1 MHSRDVA
8 YGDVGPRSVGIQRD
22 GEALLADFSCARSP
36 CAHDT
41 ATREACMA
49 LAATLVDAK
58 NHQCQAPEVA
68 SLKPGGPP
76 VDARADVYAFGNWAH
91 LVATGTPPR
100 HGVESA
106 LPGRL
111 AALLREALEVSVDA
125 RPDAATLLAKCQLL

>member
-1 MHSRDVA
+1 M
-8 YGDVGPRSVGIQRD
+8 VGRRLEG
-22 GEALLADFSCARSP
+22 LLAGCAASV
-36 CAHDT
+36 AV
-41 ATREACMA
+41 MA

-58 NHQCQAPEVA
+58 NRQCQAPEVA

-76 VDARADVYAFGNWAH
+76 VDSRADVYAFGSFAH
-91 LVATGTPPR
+91 VVAAGAPPR
-100 HGVESA
+100 NGAVDAA